1 MLTRGNS
8 GSLFGSATPYEQDDR
23 EADSVWNQIDEK
35 MEARRRRAREIRQNA
50 ELAKARQERPKIQA
64 TFADLKN
71 ELKTVTEDEWA
82 AIPDIGDN
90 SLRYKSK
97 NDRFMP
103 APDSLLEKARQE
115 NERFSALD
123 ARQQRTGGL
132 VTPMPGGMTPMPGG
146 MTPMPGGMT
155 PLPGGMTPLTD
166 LNQVGEARK
175 TVLSLKLKEAGD
187 SVSGQTNVDP
197 KGYLTDLNSLKINSE
212 AEIGDIK
219 KARLLLKSVITTN
232 PKHPP
237 GWIAF
242 ARLEEVA
249 GKIVAAR
256 RLIDE
261 GCRNW

>member
-1 MLTRGNS
+1 
-8 GSLFGSATPYEQDDR
+8 
-23 EADSVWNQIDEK
+23 
-35 MEARRRRAREIRQNA
+35 
-50 ELAKARQERPKIQA
+50 
-64 TFADLKN
+64 
-71 ELKTVTEDEWA
+71 
-82 AIPDIGDN
+82 
-90 SLRYKSK
+90 
-97 NDRFMP
+97 
-103 APDSLLEKARQE
+103 
-115 NERFSALD
+115 
-123 ARQQRTGGL
+123 
-132 VTPMPGGMTPMPGG
+132 MPGGMTPMGGG
-146 MTPMPGGMT
+146 MTPM
-155 PLPGGMTPLTD
+155 PGGMTPLTD

-232 PKHPP
+232 PRHPP

-261 GCRNW
+261 GCRNCANNEDVWLEAARLHTPQNAAALLATAVQVFQFVLF